1 MCYYISIMV
10 KIHENIKKQII
21 DALRAKDTLR
31 LEVLRGLLASFSN
44 ELIAKKSNADFIDDD
59 SATALI
65 KKSVKQHKDSIEQF
79 EKGNRK
85 DLADKERAE
94 LLILEEFMPKQ
105 MSKDEIKKVVEAKI
119 KAMGSVDKS
128 KMGQFMGQMMKEMK
142 GKADG
147 ADIKEVVDK

>member
-1 MCYYISIMV
+1 MV

-21 DALRAKDTLR
+21 DAMRAKDTLR
-31 LEVLRGLLASFSN
+31 LEVLRGLSASFSN
-44 ELIAKKSNADFIDDD
+44 ELIAKKSSDDFIDDD
-59 SATALI
+59 SAIVLI

-85 DLADKERAE
+85 DLADKEKAE

-105 MSKDEIKKVVEAKI
+105 MSKDEIKKIVEAKI
-119 KAMGSVDKS
+119 KAIGNVDKS
-128 KMGQFMGQMMKEMK
+128 NMGQFMGQIMKEMK

-147 ADIKEVVDK
+147 TDVKEVVDKLLG